1 MFASKKDY
9 VIYILSCCKER
20 ILVCYL
26 KNDSQ
31 MGGKLDRMGFCRGKL
46 GRMMYIEYI
55 PLS

>member
-9 VIYILSCCKER
+9 VIYILCCKER